1 MQGTR
6 FAPSDF
12 PLVWARVLRPRE
24 GAGAAAGPRT
34 IQRVAPT
41 PLAGAAAGRVGW
53 QRPAASQAVRDR
65 RAPGATAGR
74 GSRRTAL
81 QVAGKQLRV
90 AGQECAL
97 PPPPPLRLRPTFC
110 RRNGSRNWRST
121 RPPGR
126 PGAAEHPCQPRR
138 YPRADLPLLPRER
151 VGAALARVGH
161 GSPRVAELPGKNVTA
176 LPPRPAAGCA
186 SSAESAA
193 PLLLLGR
200 GPSTS
205 PGAPGTGLGRGRAGR
220 GLGGIAGPQR
230 GSPGSRSSTCLK
242 WPWLR
247 VVIRRDRRMP
257 SERHAFPQ
265 RKGKKMI
272 SNI

>member
-126 PGAAEHPCQPRR
+126 PGAAEHPCHPRR
-138 YPRADLPLLPRER
+138 YPRADLPLVPRER

-193 PLLLLGR
+193 PPPTPGARPLHLSRSARDRVGARKGWPGSWWDR
-200 GPSTS
+200 GP
-205 PGAPGTGLGRGRAGR
+205 PE
-220 GLGGIAGPQR
+220 GI
-230 GSPGSRSSTCLK
+230 SRL
-242 WPWLR
+242 
-247 VVIRRDRRMP
+247 
-257 SERHAFPQ
+257 A
-265 RKGKKMI
+265 
-272 SNI
+272 